1 MMMPAIRAMEK
12 PNRASPPNTA
22 SAASTMTAVTPVMM
36 VRDRV
41 SLIDRSITSRRGM
54 VLYLRRFSRRR
65 SNTTTVS
72 FIE

>member
-1 MMMPAIRAMEK
+1 MMMPNIRAMEK
-12 PNRASPPNTA
+12 ANRAGPPSTA
-22 SAASTMTAVTPVMM
+22 SAASTMTAVMPVMM
-36 VRDRV
+36 VRDSV
-41 SLIDRSITSRRGM
+41 SLTDRSMMSRSGM

>member
-1 MMMPAIRAMEK
+1 MMMPNIRAMEK
-12 PNRASPPNTA
+12 PNSASPPNTA

-36 VRDRV
+36 VRERV
-41 SLIDRSITSRRGM
+41 SFSDRSITSRSGR

-72 FIE
+72 FME